1 MKKLA
6 SVEAIQAEI
15 QRRIRESKWAHG
27 YCADCDAPIPYRI
40 PHDGTANW
48 TANVAATAKRGCEGL
63 LLEMVAS
70 ARGEYDLEPQSLT
83 SLIERLLRDP
93 RQTR

>member
-6 SVEAIQAEI
+6 SVEVIQTEI
-15 QRRIRESKWAHG
+15 QRRIRESTWARG
-27 YCADCDAPIPYRI
+27 YCADCAAPIPYRI

-48 TANVAATAKRGCEGL
+48 SANVGATAKRGCEGF

-70 ARGEYDLEPQSLT
+70 VRGEYDLEPESLAR
-83 SLIERLLRDP
+83 LIERLLRDP